1 MARNVDFS
9 DILNKQVGSAPAPR
23 PIPEGTYHGEIVG
36 LPAQRV
42 VTTKEGDK
50 PVLSLTLALMEAGDD
65 VDEEALAEAGGLLS
79 NSGEPKRIRQDFW
92 LTEDSLWRYD
102 QFLAGLGIEGKSYL
116 EAAEELPGRAVTVF
130 VTLDEYTKNG
140 QTRQINNVQHC
151 FARE

>member
-50 PVLSLTLALMEAGDD
+50 PVLTLTLALMEAGDD
-65 VDEEALAEAGGLLS
+65 VDEEALAVLEGFVETGGALLLGLARPTDVERAVVRRFAG
-79 NSGEPKRIRQDFW
+79 
-92 LTEDSLWRYD
+92 
-102 QFLAGLGIEGKSYL
+102 AL
-116 EAAEELPGRAVTVF
+116 EAIR
-130 VTLDEYTKNG
+130 
-140 QTRQINNVQHC
+140 
-151 FARE
+151 